1 FIHDLAIVLL
11 ISLPFFVFFRFG
23 GMPRAKGLFRAKVS
37 NIDNQYYSSHPISI
51 AIGHA
56 TTKENEQVE
65 DMLKRADHHMYQK
78 KKSYYQEILLP

>member
-37 NIDNQYYSSHPISI
+37 INLKKYLNLKNNTYLRRSSHNFS
-51 AIGHA
+51 
-56 TTKENEQVE
+56 
-65 DMLKRADHHMYQK
+65 
-78 KKSYYQEILLP
+78 S